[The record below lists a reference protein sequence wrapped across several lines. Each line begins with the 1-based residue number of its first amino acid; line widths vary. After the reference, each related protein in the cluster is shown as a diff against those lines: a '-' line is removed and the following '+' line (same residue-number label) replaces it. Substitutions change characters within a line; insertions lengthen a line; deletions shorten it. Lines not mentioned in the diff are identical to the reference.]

1 MEIGSVIGD
10 SPLRVALAGPAKAS
24 RRSTSLGVGRNVRL
38 DRRLHKPASAPPDE
52 QANRDFAGTFGSRP
66 FLSYD
71 ELILNV
77 PAAEIL
83 PYDGNRTRSPA
94 RLSGRIEQFSQD
106 LRLLIQREL
115 PTTLRQNAKRQPSQ
129 DKRFRAAITTFADVL
144 LVQGCE
150 SRGQSDHQEVH
161 MPRMYPAT
169 VRRQVVSRLRS
180 GEPVAVVA
188 ADTGICQAKL
198 FRWKRQ
204 ALTERA

>member
-24 RRSTSLGVGRNVRL
+24 RRSTSLGVAGTKRTSGPHG
-38 DRRLHKPASAPPDE
+38 LHKPASAPPDE
-52 QANRDFAGTFGSRP
+52 QANRDFGGPFGSRP

-94 RLSGRIEQFSQD
+94 RLSGPIQQFSQD

-144 LVQGCE
+144 
-150 SRGQSDHQEVH
+150 
-161 MPRMYPAT
+161 
-169 VRRQVVSRLRS
+169 
-180 GEPVAVVA
+180 
-188 ADTGICQAKL
+188 
-198 FRWKRQ
+198 
-204 ALTERA
+204 